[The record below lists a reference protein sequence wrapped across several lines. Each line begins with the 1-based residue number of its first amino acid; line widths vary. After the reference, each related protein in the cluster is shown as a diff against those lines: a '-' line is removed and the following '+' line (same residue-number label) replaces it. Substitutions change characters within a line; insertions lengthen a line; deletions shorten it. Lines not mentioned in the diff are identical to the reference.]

1 MKTDTPAQ
9 NAQKKFDFSQ
19 AQPRPFLS
27 NLPAGIDTY
36 EEGVA
41 RFFRWRTG
49 LDYYSTMD
57 QIVDFVVNTG
67 RVRVADMLTDTA
79 TFALRLAGRRA
90 FAGRIHSFDSNVT
103 LLERAKQRATHLNLQ
118 QTIEFKHFR
127 EPPLPLQD
135 GCADLAVSFFELHRQ
150 SAPQYLAEALRI
162 LGRDG
167 YLIVAELLEPKSRI
181 SSAMALWRKAH
192 LRFIQKNQIEARAVY
207 FDREQIIQLLFH
219 AGFRQVIVQGLNVP
233 ATTHSGVFTLIAATK

>member
-9 NAQKKFDFSQ
+9 NAQKRFDFSQ

-57 QIVDFVVNTG
+57 QIVDFVVGTG
-67 RVRVADMLTDTA
+67 RVKVVDMLTDTA

-90 FAGRIHSFDSNVT
+90 FTGRIHSFDSNVT
-103 LLERAKQRATHLNLQ
+103 LLERAKQRAAHLNLQ

-127 EPPLPLQD
+127 EPQIPLQD
-135 GCADLAVSFFELHRQ
+135 SFGDLAFSFFELHRQ
-150 SAPQYLAEALRI
+150 DAARYLAEALRI

-167 YLIVAELLEPKSRI
+167 YFIVAEMLEPKSRI
-181 SSAMALWRKAH
+181 SSALGLWRKAH
-192 LRFIQKNQIEARAVY
+192 LRFIQKNHGEASAVY
-207 FDREQIIQLLFH
+207 FDREEIIQLLFQ

-233 ATTHSGVFTLIAATK
+233 ATKHSGVFTLIAATK